1 MSSTPTVTVASIC
14 VAPSISTV
22 SKFAVPSISTSPEK
36 SPVAAS
42 SSPVIVRFL
51 CPVVSMFASVVTT
64 LEAIAVPT
72 VTPSNVSSSASV
84 RTALPTVIEV
94 AAVNAPA
101 PTIVPDTSR
110 LPLTSIVVAL
120 ISISVSDTKSR
131 TPSAD

>member
-1 MSSTPTVTVASIC
+1 MASIC
-14 VAPSISTV
+14 VAPSISTT

-42 SSPVIVRFL
+42 SSPEIVRFL

-72 VTPSNVSSSASV
+72 VIPSNVSNSASV

-101 PTIVPDTSR
+101 PMIVPETAKF
-110 LPLTSIVVAL
+110 PTT
-120 ISISVSDTKSR
+120 SISVAVNSISSVAAISNTVALA
-131 TPSAD
+131 P

>member
-1 MSSTPTVTVASIC
+1 MSSTPTVIIASTC

-84 RTALPTVIEV
+84 SAALPTVIEV
-94 AAVNAPA
+94 AADN
-101 PTIVPDTSR
+101 VPDIST
-110 LPLTSIVVAL
+110 LPLMSMVILMYQEQSLVL
-120 ISISVSDTKSR
+120 GH
-131 TPSAD
+131 

>member
-1 MSSTPTVTVASIC
+1 
-14 VAPSISTV
+14 
-22 SKFAVPSISTSPEK
+22 
-36 SPVAAS
+36 
-42 SSPVIVRFL
+42 
-51 CPVVSMFASVVTT
+51 MFASVVTT

-72 VTPSNVSSSASV
+72 VIPSNVSSSASV

-110 LPLTSIVVAL
+110 LPLMSIVVAL

-131 TPSAD
+131 TPSAL